1 MDAGRMKFF
10 ANLKIGA
17 KIGIGF
23 AAVLALLLVVGAV
36 NLWGLRATSDA
47 FRVYVTIAR
56 NTERVAEVDRAIV
69 EMRRDVLAFAGSGDA
84 ETAARVRGLAAELQ
98 RKLTILQAAVTDPGS
113 REKAGQ
119 IAPLVDEYVRGFDD
133 LERFRVA
140 RVNLVEQRMNPVGAK
155 AQSALAEIIN
165 EAAATEAW
173 PEAARTGIV
182 AQSLSLIRIDALRFL
197 LTAETPAVDDMRQQA
212 QTFTIQ
218 AAVLT
223 SQIKDPRKRDLVRDA
238 AALADDFL
246 SAVDDVIITDAA
258 LNRQMND
265 TMTKIAVTASD
276 TASALNIAQ
285 SRALAELRSRT
296 EAKTAATE
304 TTAVVLS
311 AGALVLGVLAAWLI
325 GKGIAGPVAA
335 ITGAMRKL
343 ADGDTSIQIPAAG
356 RKDEVGEMAAT
367 LLVFKDHM
375 AELLTDHEEQ
385 IELAA
390 REHHQSMLDLAA
402 RFEASVSGIVDSVA
416 GAANRLQATAQEMSV
431 TAEETARRSA
441 TVAAASEQATGNV
454 QTVTAATEQLSVSTG
469 EIGQQVTWASTMID
483 NGVTQATLSN
493 EQVCGLASA
502 AQKIGEVV
510 KIIDDIASQTNFLAL
525 NATIEAARAGD
536 AGNGFAVV
544 ASEVK
549 LLAGQTGRATGEI
562 AAQIKTIQDAT
573 QLSAQS
579 IQSVTETI
587 GKASETAATI
597 AAVVEQGAAAREIAR
612 NLQRA
617 AQGTRE
623 VSDNI
628 AGVNHAAGRTGAAA
642 EQMLASAGEL
652 ARDGGALKAQLDA
665 FLREVRAA

>member
-1 MDAGRMKFF
+1 
-10 ANLKIGA
+10 
-17 KIGIGF
+17 
-23 AAVLALLLVVGAV
+23 
-36 NLWGLRATSDA
+36 
-47 FRVYVTIAR
+47 
-56 NTERVAEVDRAIV
+56 
-69 EMRRDVLAFAGSGDA
+69 
-84 ETAARVRGLAAELQ
+84 
-98 RKLTILQAAVTDPGS
+98 
-113 REKAGQ
+113 
-119 IAPLVDEYVRGFDD
+119 
-133 LERFRVA
+133 
-140 RVNLVEQRMNPVGAK
+140 
-155 AQSALAEIIN
+155 
-165 EAAATEAW
+165 
-173 PEAARTGIV
+173 
-182 AQSLSLIRIDALRFL
+182 
-197 LTAETPAVDDMRQQA
+197 
-212 QTFTIQ
+212 
-218 AAVLT
+218 
-223 SQIKDPRKRDLVRDA
+223 
-238 AALADDFL
+238 
-246 SAVDDVIITDAA
+246 VIITDAA

-375 AELLTDHEEQ
+375 AERLLTDHEEQ

-544 ASEVK
+544 TSEVK